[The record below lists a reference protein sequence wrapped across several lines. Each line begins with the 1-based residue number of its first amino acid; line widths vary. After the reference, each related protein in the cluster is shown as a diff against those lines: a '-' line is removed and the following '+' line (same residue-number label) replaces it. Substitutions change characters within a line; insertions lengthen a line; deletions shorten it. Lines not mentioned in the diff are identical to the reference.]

1 MDNFIGTFVII
12 IFFCLIIVLPIFLGY
27 IRYRPHQLRNKRRGK
42 NSKGVLF
49 RLIAKAIDFWIIYIA
64 VFGLLA
70 FILAMTSP
78 STLRFI
84 LDINDRTFGVMY
96 IVFCFS
102 VDSLFMAIIGT
113 TFGKW
118 TLGIKVKRVNGQ
130 KIGLRTAF
138 KRNVYIIIMC
148 FGGFIPIVSNF
159 LAANSYFYYK
169 AMGQASWDIGAKTR
183 VTRSTPS
190 FTGLLGL
197 GVIAGIVYF
206 YYPYIPE

>member
-1 MDNFIGTFVII
+1 MDNLSLIFFIVII
-12 IFFCLIIVLPIFLGY
+12 LFVTIVLPIFLGY

-42 NSKGVLF
+42 NSEGVLF

-102 VDSLFMAIIGT
+102 VDSLFIAIIGT

-118 TLGIKVKRVNGQ
+118 TLGI
-130 KIGLRTAF
+130 
-138 KRNVYIIIMC
+138 
-148 FGGFIPIVSNF
+148 
-159 LAANSYFYYK
+159 
-169 AMGQASWDIGAKTR
+169 
-183 VTRSTPS
+183 
-190 FTGLLGL
+190 
-197 GVIAGIVYF
+197 
-206 YYPYIPE
+206 